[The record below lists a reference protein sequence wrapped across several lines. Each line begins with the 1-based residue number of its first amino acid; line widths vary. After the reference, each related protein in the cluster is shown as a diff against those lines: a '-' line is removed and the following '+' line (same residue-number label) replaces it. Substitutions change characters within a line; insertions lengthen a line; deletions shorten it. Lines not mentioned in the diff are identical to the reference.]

1 MSLAVV
7 RSRAPAPGRAPEV
20 TVEVHLANGLPSFS
34 IVGLPDLEV
43 RESRERVRAA
53 LQNCGFEFPV
63 RRITVNLAPA
73 DLPKESGRF
82 NLPIALGIL
91 AASGQIPA
99 DALEQYEFAGELALS
114 GELRP
119 VRGALAMAFAMQRNG
134 ASPCFILPT
143 ANADEAAL
151 A

>member
-7 RSRAPAPGRAPEV
+7 RSRAPASGRAPEV

-53 LQNCGFEFPV
+53 LQNCGFDFPV

-82 NLPIALGIL
+82 DLPIALGIL
-91 AASGQIPA
+91 AANGQLPTER
-99 DALEQYEFAGELALS
+99 LSEYEFVGELALS

-119 VRGALAMAFAMQRNG
+119 VRGALAMSVGVLRAKRAFVVPAENAAE
-134 ASPCFILPT
+134 ASLV
-143 ANADEAAL
+143 
-151 A
+151 